1 MAKSAVSCG
10 FGHIL
15 QKKSLMTNFI
25 FVPIASIYLES
36 VDDGIYNNITAI
48 MLLIE
53 EFGSISKPFMRTST
67 WSDAG

>member
-1 MAKSAVSCG
+1 
-10 FGHIL
+10 
-15 QKKSLMTNFI
+15 MTNFI